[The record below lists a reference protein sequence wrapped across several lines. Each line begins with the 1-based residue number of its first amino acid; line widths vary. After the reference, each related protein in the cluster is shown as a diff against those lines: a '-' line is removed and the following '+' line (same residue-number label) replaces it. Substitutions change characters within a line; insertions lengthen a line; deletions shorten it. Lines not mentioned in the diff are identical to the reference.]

1 MAYLTLNPGPKKW
14 ATPLRSLETLI
25 NYGLIVLG
33 IFVLGP
39 GVYVSRNF
47 PTWYCLFKTLCRSRC
62 NPLSTVIARILW
74 GLRLVVRVMDC
85 EMPPPLPA
93 TSRRSVF
100 AISRFNRNAGIIA
113 LWS

>member
-47 PTWYCLFKTLCRSRC
+47 PTWYCLFKLCVGLGAIHYRQ
-62 NPLSTVIARILW
+62 LSHEYC
-74 GLRLVVRVMDC
+74 GDC
-85 EMPPPLPA
+85 
-93 TSRRSVF
+93 V
-100 AISRFNRNAGIIA
+100 
-113 LWS
+113 